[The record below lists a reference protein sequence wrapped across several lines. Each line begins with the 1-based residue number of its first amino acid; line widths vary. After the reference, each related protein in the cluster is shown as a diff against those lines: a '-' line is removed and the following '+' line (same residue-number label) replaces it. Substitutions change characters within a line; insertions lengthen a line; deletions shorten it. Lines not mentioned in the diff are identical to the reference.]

1 MNEDEKLNKIEEEE
15 EEFSLS
21 EDIALST
28 RQHTS
33 TESVVEKKKK
43 KFKPGKFISKHLKLK
58 KDEKKVESG
67 DTSETRSE
75 DSTKSPKLGTLKRSI
90 AKRFSRKKKFQ
101 VSPLDSG
108 ESSQQ
113 EEPLNNEID
122 LAKEIEKLS
131 KSYPNISISDQ
142 SENVEEKKINE
153 NLLEQA
159 KSIQTIDIKES
170 SPNIQQASSPKSEN
184 KKVQLQITISGK
196 KIEKVQ
202 TTGTETMSTET
213 IVSSKAT
220 DKASSPLQY
229 YKSQTD
235 IILPSV
241 NTAVR
246 VNKIREQFFNVMV
259 SQSSNDS
266 TNKDN
271 TNVYMQHQTKSISN
285 DALSQSVS
293 RSTIIQTT
301 SEGSK
306 EKELSEELIKS
317 SVNSIIS
324 SANDLNKLDEKI
336 QFPQNLPELKI
347 VEEADHLDKAFADKS
362 ETIVDK
368 KEEKSEAITEDILDK
383 SDKITDD
390 KVIKD
395 IEVVSGS
402 EDVLSDEMKKSKIPI
417 NRRKSSSESS
427 PANEKDLSQPTVH
440 TQEAHKPYHL
450 NLSPATST
458 DELKTTFEVKS
469 EEIKFEVGTAVR
481 PQKIFSSN
489 STAITPIIITEIES
503 ETSNNQDDEFHSPK
517 SEANA
522 SIEKRD
528 SKTRRK
534 IAYIPQLTVY
544 TPEEQELLK
553 SNIIANSDSFDIP
566 SLPPDTS
573 MFPVFDDSL
582 VRFSA
587 EFVLK

>member
-33 TESVVEKKKK
+33 SESVVEKKKR

-153 NLLEQA
+153 NSLEQA

-324 SANDLNKLDEKI
+324 SANDLSKLDEKI

-347 VEEADHLDKAFADKS
+347 VEEADHLDKAIADKS
-362 ETIVDK
+362 ETIIDK

-383 SDKITDD
+383 SDKITEVE
-390 KVIKD
+390 VIKD
-395 IEVVSGS
+395 IEEVSGS
-402 EDVLSDEMKKSKIPI
+402 EEVFSDEMKKSKIPI

-503 ETSNNQDDEFHSPK
+503 ETSNIQDDEFHSPK